1 MPKTE
6 IESELKAKI
15 NLQKP
20 VPVSKP
26 VPKTQKETGTGLFS
40 TGTEKERKIPSESPR
55 RNPTVKLNQKT
66 DGRDDNDTGLRSSG
80 KT

>member
-15 NLQKP
+15 NLQ
-20 VPVSKP
+20 KP